1 MLARIAVCSM
11 VLAAGPVAGP
21 ANAGPPAIEIVDW
34 GIVERAPTV
43 GTAPSDTLIGRN
55 RLVDPNAEIAIAERT
70 TEVDACPGTRFGILF
85 RRPGGAASRP
95 LAVEVA
101 VHHPEQ
107 VAPDGRRRTVSRWQA
122 TASGRVRYTGW
133 QFEKPYEL
141 VAGTWTFVIS
151 ADGRELARQSFTV
164 RRASCAVVS

>member
-1 MLARIAVCSM
+1 MLAAFRTVP
-11 VLAAGPVAGP
+11 LAAICLAALPAVASP
-21 ANAGPPAIEIVDW
+21 AVEIVDW
-34 GIVERAPTV
+34 GIVERAPVV
-43 GTAPSDTLIGRN
+43 GSAPSDTLIGRN
-55 RLVDPNAEIAIAERT
+55 RLVDPHVEIAIAERT

-122 TASGRVRYTGW
+122 TASDRIRYTGW